1 MDEHLFKTLISLL
14 CFKVFMKHFS
24 LSHQQ
29 IRQGPIDQTW
39 PTFELDFFFLWF
51 SLTLN
56 NFSVTCGKNA
66 AEAWL
71 GPITSYVTVTSALQ
85 HSVWFLSH
93 FQLHGTLIRSTT
105 LMVIHFFFFFC
116 HKEHVMEKWQ
126 IKTSVKNEVKLIFL
140 DISTVAVIH
149 HKTIHR
155 TLSFLHLCP
164 KDWFWYFWQH
174 LNQTLCCLNYNIKG
188 LFLLIFLNIVSL
200 YNKSSLACSLFGPFP
215 SVIPSLWTI
224 FT

>member
-1 MDEHLFKTLISLL
+1 MWQWQVPFNILSDFKATFCYKELWSEALLWWWFIS
-14 CFKVFMKHFS
+14 FFS
-24 LSHQQ
+24 
-29 IRQGPIDQTW
+29 
-39 PTFELDFFFLWF
+39 
-51 SLTLN
+51 
-56 NFSVTCGKNA
+56 
-66 AEAWL
+66 
-71 GPITSYVTVTSALQ
+71 
-85 HSVWFLSH
+85 
-93 FQLHGTLIRSTT
+93 
-105 LMVIHFFFFFC
+105 FFFFC

-215 SVIPSLWTI
+215 SVIPSLWSI